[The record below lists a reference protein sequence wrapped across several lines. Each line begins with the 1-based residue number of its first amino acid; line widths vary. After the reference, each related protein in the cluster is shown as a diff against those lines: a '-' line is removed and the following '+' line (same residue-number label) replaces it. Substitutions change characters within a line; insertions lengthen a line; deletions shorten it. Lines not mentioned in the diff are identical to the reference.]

1 MIRLIK
7 TEWSMFNTCVDDEV
21 IFAPASLSYKVHE
34 TVLNTRTLGACR
46 AEDAVTSMT
55 LITDGCDS
63 VEPDETVN
71 TDHDPK

>member
-1 MIRLIK
+1 
-7 TEWSMFNTCVDDEV
+7 MFNTLVGDEV
-21 IFAPASLSYKVHE
+21 IFAAASLSYKVHE
-34 TVLNTRTLGACR
+34 TVLNTLTLGVRGAQ
-46 AEDAVTSMT
+46 DAVTGMT